1 MFEKEDGKAINQ
13 TKIRP
18 WVKLGMNAK
27 NEENLNQNQN
37 RFHSSKDRLNRI
49 QLIASGGL
57 SSSFYDQLL
66 YYTRQK
72 NQLNLFGENE
82 KSRTSELNLQL
93 TGESSDI
100 LKRNKEEDGKTKL
113 YEDKKDINN
122 QSVPLH
128 SLTKLHCDPKRNC
141 ANNQATQTTRLFN
154 SFGLSNGNNSVFP
167 SFIFFFFFKL
177 IFNIE

>member
-82 KSRTSELNLQL
+82 KSRTSEFNLPVPFTTKRRL
-93 TGESSDI
+93 LSLAKFTAFAISNSS
-100 LKRNKEEDGKTKL
+100 
-113 YEDKKDINN
+113 
-122 QSVPLH
+122 
-128 SLTKLHCDPKRNC
+128 
-141 ANNQATQTTRLFN
+141 
-154 SFGLSNGNNSVFP
+154 
-167 SFIFFFFFKL
+167 
-177 IFNIE
+177 